1 MNTGFKT
8 KLSQS
13 DLSLSWLFLFTE
25 MEEKKFKRGDRVYDE
40 RYGNGIIDYSENH
53 LIVEFRMWQ
62 YITYDLKGYRHYPE
76 DKEPALKF
84 RY

>member
-1 MNTGFKT
+1 
-8 KLSQS
+8 LHSYA
-13 DLSLSWLFLFTE
+13 DWLFLFTE

-53 LIVEFRMWQ
+53 LIVEFRMGQ

>member
-1 MNTGFKT
+1 MGNRI
-8 KLSQS
+8 
-13 DLSLSWLFLFTE
+13 
-25 MEEKKFKRGDRVYDE
+25 FKRGDRVYDK

-53 LIVEFRMWQ
+53 LIVEFKTGQ

-76 DKEPALKF
+76 EKTPALEF